1 MEKRESRMSRCSCV
15 CGPGVNLM
23 GGKGD
28 ECQSSL
34 PTHFDLEGSQGA
46 IWFRENSQVSLEI
59 MGVLETVTF
68 YRCVLLPHSCP

>member
-1 MEKRESRMSRCSCV
+1 M

-23 GGKGD
+23 GGKGG

-46 IWFRENSQVSLEI
+46 IWFWENSQGSLEI
-59 MGVLETVTF
+59 MGVLGRVTC
-68 YRCVLLPHSCP
+68 YRCVLLAHSCP